1 MVTDKDMGWEKIKRE
16 LKKAHKSSV
25 NIGYIKGKSADLNIL
40 KAIVNEYGSKKNK
53 IRPRPFNRYTFSKF
67 MTDVVKFQ
75 SKLYGQI
82 LDGKQTTYPALRKIG
97 LFYKALI
104 QLSIRTGPWL
114 ENASSTRRRK
124 KSTKPLID
132 SGEMMRDV
140 QFKVIK

>member
-1 MVTDKDMGWEKIKRE
+1 MITDKDMGWKKIKRE
-16 LKKAHKSSV
+16 LKKAHGSSV
-25 NIGYIKGKSADLNIL
+25 IIGYVKGKSADLNIL

-53 IRPRPFNRYTFSKF
+53 NPSRPFNRYTFSKF

-75 SKLYGQI
+75 SKLYKQI
-82 LDGKQTTYPALRKIG
+82 LDGKKTTYPALRKIG

-114 ENASSTRRRK
+114 KNSPATLRRK